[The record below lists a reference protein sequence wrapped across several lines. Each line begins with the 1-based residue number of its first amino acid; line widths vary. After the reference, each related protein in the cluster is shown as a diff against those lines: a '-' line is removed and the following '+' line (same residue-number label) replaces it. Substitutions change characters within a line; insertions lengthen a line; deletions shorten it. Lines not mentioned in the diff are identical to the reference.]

1 MIKRDFYLKRLIH
14 NIFSGEIKVI
24 TGICRCGKSVLLFE
38 LFYDYLLGQGVRE
51 EQILKIELD
60 QRGYYKYR
68 NPIILCEYVESVV
81 QKQKEEKVYRKILQQ
96 NSGEEQRRFMC
107 FRFRLRNIIPML
119 AEMNERLLSII

>member
-60 QRGYYKYR
+60 QRRYYKYGYGR
-68 NPIILCEYVESVV
+68 KGRIGGVLADAYQRFF
-81 QKQKEEKVYRKILQQ
+81 QKDYHPYGYTASFL
-96 NSGEEQRRFMC
+96 
-107 FRFRLRNIIPML
+107 
-119 AEMNERLLSII
+119 